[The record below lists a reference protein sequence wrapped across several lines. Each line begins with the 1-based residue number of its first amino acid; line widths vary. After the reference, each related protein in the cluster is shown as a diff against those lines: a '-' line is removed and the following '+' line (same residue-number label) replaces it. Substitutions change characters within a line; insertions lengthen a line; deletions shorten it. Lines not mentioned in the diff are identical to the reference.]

1 MRTLVLFGAARE
13 NGYTK
18 KLLDSFLEEGEG
30 EIKIIDAFRIKNIKP
45 CIDCR
50 YCFLKRQCSIKDSMQ
65 DVYAAID
72 EADCIVL
79 ATPMY
84 FNSVTGPMKLII
96 DRLQMYWAGTRRKD
110 REKEKLKK
118 GVILMIGG
126 APAFENQ
133 FLGGELVLKGVLSD
147 LSSECMGIVSVPNS
161 DLITKEQFK
170 YYINDTKAISRKIY
184 GTI

>member
-13 NGYTK
+13 DGYTK

-30 EIKIIDAFRIKNIKP
+30 QVKIIDAYRSEDIKP

-50 YCFLKRQCSIKDSMQ
+50 YCFNKRQCFIKDSMQ

-96 DRLQMYWAGTRRKD
+96 DRLQMYWAGTIRKD
-110 REKEKLKK
+110 REKERTKK
-118 GVILMIGG
+118 GVILMVGG
-126 APAFENQ
+126 APAIENQ
-133 FLGGELVLKGVLSD
+133 FLVGELVLKGVLSD

-161 DLITKEQFK
+161 DLITKEEFQE
-170 YYINDTKAISRKIY
+170 YMSATKAISKKIY
-184 GTI
+184 STD